1 MTVGLVIVS
10 HSAQL
15 ARGVAELA
23 GQMARGNVPISAAGG
38 AGDTILGTSA
48 DIILQAI
55 QEVDSPSGVLI
66 LLDMGSAILSAEMA
80 LEMLSD
86 EQRQHVQLS
95 FAPLV
100 EGAIAAA
107 NQASL
112 GQTLA
117 EVKQAAEAA
126 AGREQ
131 LQEMKPFAPPEPL
144 LNQPGTP
151 VTAESTPA
159 ETTSTLE
166 VQLTLHNPTGLHAR
180 PASLFVQ
187 TAGRFQATIQVQ
199 SRGRQTQATSL
210 LGILS
215 LGVRKD
221 DTVTIRA
228 SGPDAEA
235 ALAALSELIQ
245 ANFYETSPEPLPSS
259 SISPASTA
267 KTTAFPLPALPQQ
280 TRDLWQGVP
289 TSPGVALGPAFLY
302 TSHTLPLSNVEQR
315 AILPEQSATE
325 QQRLQDALTQTI
337 QELHALAQQLQS
349 QLGQTEAG
357 IFDAQALM
365 LRDPLLREAALQTI
379 KEQHLDA
386 ASALAIVGT
395 QHATTLEALD
405 DPLLAARATDVR
417 DAVSRVIQHLRGE
430 GETLQ
435 DLSMLSQPVILVARD
450 LTPSDT
456 AQLRSDTVLGI
467 CTVYGG
473 PTAHAAILARALSIP
488 AIAGLN
494 EALLQ
499 LIRSGEE
506 LGIDADKGLLYLHP
520 TKQVHD
526 DLAQRLA
533 TRKQQQATLKAA
545 AQQAQAP
552 LLINGRR
559 IRLLANVGSK
569 TEAEAARQWGAEGIG
584 LLRTEFLLA
593 NTPTM
598 PDEAAQRQRYVEV
611 FQAFRGSGSRPDV
624 PIVVRTLDAGA
635 DKPMPALQNAIGL
648 ATEANPALGL
658 RGIRIHLAYQ
668 QLLEQQLSALLLAAA
683 DTDVELHIMFPMI
696 TTVEEVR
703 EVRTIFDRVYQ
714 RLKQSQA
721 LPFSPSEP
729 QASPPRGIDGLSRQ
743 VKVPAHVPIGI
754 MVEVPAAVVM
764 APELAEVADFFS
776 IGSNDLLQ
784 YVLACDRTN
793 ASVAHLYHPMQP
805 ALLRMIRQVAEAGRR
820 AGKPVAVCGE
830 IASDTRLASILVG
843 LGIDELSM
851 TPTSLPAVRAALTG
865 YSAQELTALAEK
877 VCSMSTVAEVEAAY
891 EDFLHL

>member
-15 ARGVAELA
+15 AKGVAELA
-23 GQMARGNVPISAAGG
+23 GQMARGNVPIAAAGG
-38 AGDTILGTSA
+38 AGEAILGTSA

-55 QEVDSPSGVLI
+55 QEVDSQSGVLL

-80 LEMLSD
+80 LEMLPD

-107 NQASL
+107 NSASL
-112 GQTLA
+112 GRTLP
-117 EVKQAAEAA
+117 EVKQAAEAVA
-126 AGREQ
+126 DREQ
-131 LQEMKPFAPPEPL
+131 LQAMKPFTEAEPFL
-144 LNQPGTP
+144 DQPATPATPASTP
-151 VTAESTPA
+151 VETPSA
-159 ETTSTLE
+159 FE

-187 TAGRFQATIQVQ
+187 TASRFQATIQVQ
-199 SRGRQTQATSL
+199 SRGRQTEASSL

-215 LGVRKD
+215 LGARKN
-221 DTVTIRA
+221 DTLTLRA
-228 SGPDAEA
+228 NGPDAEA

-245 ANFYETSPEPLPSS
+245 DDFYETAPSS
-259 SISPASTA
+259 KPPAPSPPQTSPTE
-267 KTTAFPLPALPQQ
+267 TMTLPAPDLPQQ
-280 TRDLWQGVP
+280 TLDRWQGISV
-289 TSPGVALGPAFLY
+289 SAGVALGPAFLY
-302 TSHTLPLSNVEQR
+302 TSHTLPLNLLERRTISTSQTV
-315 AILPEQSATE
+315 AE
-325 QQRLQDALTQTI
+325 QQRLQDVLTETS
-337 QELHALAQQLQS
+337 QELHALAQHLQS
-349 QLGQTEAG
+349 QVGQTEAG

-365 LRDPLLREAALQTI
+365 LDDPQLRKDALQTI
-379 KEQHLDA
+379 KEQNVDA
-386 ASALAIVGT
+386 ASALAIVGA
-395 QHATTLEALD
+395 QQAATLEALD
-405 DPLLAARATDVR
+405 DPLLAARAADVR
-417 DAVSRVIQHLRGE
+417 DAVSRAIQHLRGG
-430 GETLQ
+430 GETPQ
-435 DLSMLSQPVILVARD
+435 DLSTLSQPVILVARD

-456 AQLRSDTVLGI
+456 AQLRPDTVLGI
-467 CTVYGG
+467 CTIHGG

-499 LIRSGEE
+499 LLHAGEE
-506 LGIDADKGLLYLHP
+506 LGLDADKGLLYLHP
-520 TKQVHD
+520 SQEIHD
-526 DLAQRLA
+526 DLAQRMA
-533 TRKQQQATLKAA
+533 TRQQQQAALQVA

-559 IRLLANVGSK
+559 IQLLANVGSK

-593 NTPTM
+593 NTATL

-611 FQAFRGSGSRPDV
+611 FQAFRGNSSRPGG

-648 ATEANPALGL
+648 TAEANPALGL

-683 DTDVELHIMFPMI
+683 DTGVELHIMFPMI

-703 EVRTIFDRVYQ
+703 EARSIFARVYQ
-714 RLKQSQA
+714 RLKQGQ
-721 LPFSPSEP
+721 EN
-729 QASPPRGIDGLSRQ
+729 
-743 VKVPAHVPIGI
+743 VPAHVPLGI
-754 MVEVPAAVVM
+754 MVEVPAAAVM

-784 YVLACDRTN
+784 YVLACDRIN
-793 ASVAHLYHPMQP
+793 ASVAHLYNPMQP

-830 IASDTRLASILVG
+830 IASDTRLAPILVG
-843 LGIDELSM
+843 LGVDELSM
-851 TPTSLPAVRAALTG
+851 TPTALLAVRTALRE
-865 YSAQELTALAEK
+865 YPREKLTELAEK
-877 VCSMSTVAEVEAAY
+877 VCSMSTVAEVEATY
-891 EDFLHL
+891 EQFRLQ

>member
-15 ARGVAELA
+15 AKGVAELA
-23 GQMARGNVPISAAGG
+23 GQMARGNVPIAAAGG
-38 AGDTILGTSA
+38 AGETILGTSA

-55 QEVDSPSGVLI
+55 QEVDSPSGVLL

-107 NQASL
+107 NSASL
-112 GQTLA
+112 GRTLA

-126 AGREQ
+126 ANREQ
-131 LQEMKPFAPPEPL
+131 LQEMKPFTPAEAFL
-144 LNQPGTP
+144 DQPGTP
-151 VTAESTPA
+151 ATPPSTPT
-159 ETTSTLE
+159 ETISAFE

-187 TAGRFQATIQVQ
+187 TASRFQATIQVQ
-199 SRGRQTQATSL
+199 SRGRQTEATSL

-215 LGVRKD
+215 LGARKD
-221 DTVTIRA
+221 DTLTIRA
-228 SGPDAEA
+228 NGPDAEA
-235 ALAALSELIQ
+235 ALAALSELIE
-245 ANFYETSPEPLPSS
+245 ANFYETATSSKPPAPSPPQTSPTETMTLPT
-259 SISPASTA
+259 PD
-267 KTTAFPLPALPQQ
+267 LPQQ
-280 TRDLWQGVP
+280 TLDRWQGIPVS
-289 TSPGVALGPAFLY
+289 TGVALGPVFLY
-302 TSHTLPLSNVEQR
+302 TSHTLPLSLVER
-315 AILPEQSATE
+315 RTISASQVAAE
-325 QQRLQDALTQTI
+325 QQRLQDALTQTS

-349 QLGQTEAG
+349 QVGQAEAG

-365 LRDPLLREAALQTI
+365 LDDPQLREAALQTI
-379 KEQHLDA
+379 KEQNVDA
-386 ASALAIVGT
+386 ASALAIVGA
-395 QHATTLEALD
+395 QQAATLEALD

-417 DAVSRVIQHLRGE
+417 DSVSRAIQHLRGG
-430 GETLQ
+430 GETPQ
-435 DLSMLSQPVILVARD
+435 DLSTLSQPVILVARD

-456 AQLRSDTVLGI
+456 AQLRPDTVLGI
-467 CTVYGG
+467 CTVHGG

-499 LIRSGEE
+499 LLHPGEE
-506 LGIDADKGLLYLHP
+506 LGLDADKGLLYLHP
-520 TKQVHD
+520 SKQIHD

-533 TRKQQQATLKAA
+533 TRQQQQVMLKAA

-559 IRLLANVGSK
+559 IQLLANVGSK

-593 NTPTM
+593 NTATL

-611 FQAFRGSGSRPDV
+611 FQAFRGNSSRPGG

-648 ATEANPALGL
+648 TAEANPALGL

-668 QLLEQQLSALLLAAA
+668 HLLEQQLSALLLAAA
-683 DTDVELHIMFPMI
+683 DTGVELHIMFPMI

-703 EVRTIFDRVYQ
+703 EARSIFERVYQ
-714 RLKQSQA
+714 RLKQGQGNVA
-721 LPFSPSEP
+721 
-729 QASPPRGIDGLSRQ
+729 AQ
-743 VKVPAHVPIGI
+743 VPLGI

-793 ASVAHLYHPMQP
+793 ASVAHLYNPMQP

-830 IASDTRLASILVG
+830 IASDTRLAPILVG
-843 LGIDELSM
+843 LGVDELSM
-851 TPTSLPAVRAALTG
+851 TPTALLAVRTALKE
-865 YSAQELTALAEK
+865 YPKEKLTELAEK
-877 VCSMSTVAEVEAAY
+877 VCSMSTVAEVEATY
-891 EDFLHL
+891 EQFRLQ